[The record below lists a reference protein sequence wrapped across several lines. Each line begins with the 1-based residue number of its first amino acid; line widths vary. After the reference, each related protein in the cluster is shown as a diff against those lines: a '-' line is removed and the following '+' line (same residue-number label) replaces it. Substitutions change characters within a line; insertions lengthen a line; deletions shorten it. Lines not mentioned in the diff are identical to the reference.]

1 MQSNTTI
8 DDAWFYVT
16 DIFLKTIRPKQ
27 SLISTKIDL
36 GNDDDLSIT
45 IVCEDEKN
53 ESHTIVISR
62 EYYNLSVKK
71 ICEYLMEA
79 IRNK

>member
-36 GNDDDLSIT
+36 GK
-45 IVCEDEKN
+45 DEKN